1 MLVDPEFLVHAD
13 PAFVVPLLDV
23 ASGRQAREAA
33 AVYRESL
40 HYSGGDAGVRRW
52 LLGMHAVRADHPEL
66 AAEVRAVNLAD
77 LEGPTGAWWPSWS
90 NGAHPENFLS
100 RIHPEEHPR
109 RAAAPER
116 PAATPVRAALPPGGD
131 VREVVLTCPD
141 GCQVTAT
148 AGFASWVWSLITDE
162 DRGRPSDGFR
172 PFTLTVLGTR
182 LVVVHHTREGTVRV
196 WDAET
201 DRPLG
206 PAFTAHIASVAVGM
220 LDGRSV
226 AVTGGYD
233 KTVRVWDVA
242 EGRPLGQPL
251 TGHTGWVRTV
261 AVASLKERLVAVTGG
276 DDGTVRVWDVADGRP
291 LGQPLTGHTGC
302 VRTVAVASLKERPVA
317 VTGGDDGTVRV
328 WDIADGRPLGQPLT
342 GHTGCVRTVAVAS
355 LKERPVAVTGGD
367 DGTVRV
373 WDIADGRPLGQ
384 PLTGHSGAVSGV
396 LTACVDGRPVAVSH
410 GGEKE
415 KVRIWDLLTD
425 PHRAGHTAALSAVA
439 VTSLDENPVAV
450 TSGSDGTVRVWHLA
464 DGRPVGQ
471 AWTGACGALAPAI
484 VDGRQA
490 VVTGDLHVR
499 LWDLTTGRSP
509 GSLGKHRHGRVNT
522 VAVATVEGSVYAI
535 TGGNDR
541 MDLDADDDDG
551 TVRFWCLSEGP
562 PNGASMDA
570 MLWAGLRLGTGESQE
585 HLWPKK
591 PSEELPPR
599 GSYRRDEHWVR
610 ALAVATV
617 EDRPVAVITQGDYG
631 CVSAVDLTTWQ
642 RLPLGYHESW
652 VNAVATATVEGR
664 PLAAIGGED
673 GTGRVWDLTTGE
685 PVGQHLVGHTAPI
698 RTVSITTLTN
708 RPVVVTGGDDR
719 TVRAWDLSTSRQ
731 IGPEMPFP
739 HPVTAVATTSGHDLV
754 VCHGTEVTFF
764 AKGSGARTTRTCPAD
779 HAAG

>member
-261 AVASLKERLVAVTGG
+261 AVASLKERL
-276 DDGTVRVWDVADGRP
+276 
-291 LGQPLTGHTGC
+291 
-302 VRTVAVASLKERPVA
+302 
-317 VTGGDDGTVRV
+317 
-328 WDIADGRPLGQPLT
+328 
-342 GHTGCVRTVAVAS
+342 
-355 LKERPVAVTGGD
+355 VAVTGGD